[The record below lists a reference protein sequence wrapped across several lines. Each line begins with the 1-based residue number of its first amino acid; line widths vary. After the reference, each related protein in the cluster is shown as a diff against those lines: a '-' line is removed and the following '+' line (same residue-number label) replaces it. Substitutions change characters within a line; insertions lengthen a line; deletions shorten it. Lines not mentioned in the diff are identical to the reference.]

1 MFLRHGITA
10 LMFSVLRSPFSVL
23 RSPFSIFV
31 LEGTI
36 NELEGKTNTSL
47 IERYFEELWDLI
59 LEDGTFQEFVIYNF
73 AFAFVVLSYLYFL
86 PSLLASLVSCVV
98 NRALR
103 SGLTTPMEE
112 DDDSGGGGGE
122 TGETGGRTKSKKMAP
137 TLSIGRLWLAS
148 LGGKV
153 IVTNLTFTTLS
164 SSIHIKR
171 VVIIMRWWKG
181 LWCVGKI
188 RTAEP
193 FGDPTYPLQYRYVA
207 VQLDKD
213 CLGY

>member
-1 MFLRHGITA
+1 MYNASFPGRQKCIRLDAPLKEPGIK
-10 LMFSVLRSPFSVL
+10 
-23 RSPFSIFV
+23 
-31 LEGTI
+31 GTI

-103 SGLTTPMEE
+103 SGLTQME
-112 DDDSGGGGGE
+112 DDDGGE
-122 TGETGGRTKSKKMAP
+122 NGENGVAPTMKRNKKMPP

-181 LWCVGKI
+181 LWC
-188 RTAEP
+188 
-193 FGDPTYPLQYRYVA
+193 
-207 VQLDKD
+207 
-213 CLGY
+213 LGRAAIF